1 MGGRVGGMTGGTMG
15 TSETKDGT
23 SSPATATQ
31 AKPVPVYEPP
41 AVAWEEVFDPVA
53 QSCSINPS
61 GPGCGGG
68 GGD

>member
-1 MGGRVGGMTGGTMG
+1 MG

-53 QSCSINPS
+53 QVTCDPASGNC
-61 GPGCGGG
+61 GPGGEG
-68 GGD
+68 